1 MHACM
6 NDVGWIL
13 PNDERARQYARLVL
27 ECRMVNRLVQPV
39 DKSSAEVRES
49 LMCLKRGGSH
59 HQT

>member
-27 ECRMVNRLVQPV
+27 ECRMVNRLVEPV
-39 DKSSAEVRES
+39 DKSSTEVRES
-49 LMCLKRGGSH
+49 LCV
-59 HQT
+59 